1 MSDETNKASIEADDS
16 KDKLEQSTSFKVEV
30 QPEAEADTSE
40 EKKEEERPGSCCGS
54 CC

>member
-1 MSDETNKASIEADDS
+1 MSDETNKASTEAVDS
-16 KDKLEQSTSFKVEV
+16 KDKLEQSASLKVEV
-30 QPEAEADTSE
+30 QAEADTAE